1 MVAVS
6 AQVCT
11 SATWC
16 GLRLRLTI
24 VPVGAVANLRAA
36 LAVGGLLLVPDR
48 CGCGCGCACG
58 AVCECGR
65 GYCNTYQQKI
75 KKPSVFCHAD
85 AMFLKYRS
93 PSFDIYS
100 RNA

>member
-1 MVAVS
+1 MAAVS

-11 SATWC
+11 SARWC

-24 VPVGAVANLRAA
+24 EPVGAVANPRAA
-36 LAVGGLLLVPDR
+36 LAVRGLLLVPDR
-48 CGCGCGCACG
+48 CGCGCGCGCG

-65 GYCNTYQQKI
+65 GYCNTYQQKYE
-75 KKPSVFCHAD
+75 KSVSWNAD
-85 AMFLKYRS
+85 EMFLKYRS
-93 PSFDIYS
+93 PSFDIYN